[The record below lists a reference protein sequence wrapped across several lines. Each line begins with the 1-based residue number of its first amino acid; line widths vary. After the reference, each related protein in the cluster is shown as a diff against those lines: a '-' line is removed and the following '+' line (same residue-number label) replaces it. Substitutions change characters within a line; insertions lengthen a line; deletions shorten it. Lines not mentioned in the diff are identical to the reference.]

1 MANVTSTQII
11 LDGPR
16 NVVVKATGVLDTS
29 DVTNLVIVN
38 AAALLPVPPKLKIM
52 KINYSVSDGMNV
64 QLNWDAITDVPI
76 LTLSGQDH
84 IKFDKF
90 GGLVNNSGAGRT
102 GNILLSTIGWSGVKS
117 YSLTLELRKQGV

>member
-29 DVTNLVIVN
+29 DVTNIVIVN
-38 AAALLPVPPKLKIM
+38 AAALLLVPPKLKIM

-64 QLNWDAITDVPI
+64 QLNWDATTDVPI

-84 IKFDKF
+84 IEFDKF

-117 YSLTLELRKQGV
+117 YSLTLELRKQRV